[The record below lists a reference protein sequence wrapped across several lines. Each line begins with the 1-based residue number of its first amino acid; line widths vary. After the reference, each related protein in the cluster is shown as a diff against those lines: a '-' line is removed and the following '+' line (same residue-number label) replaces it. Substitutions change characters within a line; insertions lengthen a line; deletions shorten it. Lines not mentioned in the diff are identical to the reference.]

1 MISPMVDTFRDFFDL
16 NSALVFFVYG
26 QVFFVLGLAI
36 LLQSRRHSRLSL
48 ARSLRWL
55 GVFGIS
61 HGLHEWGTFFIPIQS
76 AYMSYSVL
84 TILQIVQ
91 VVLLGFSFFFLFQFG
106 AELLSERW
114 SLLYSVP
121 VIITAILSVTLIVI
135 ALEGRP
141 GLGTWQQQASI
152 CLRYL
157 VGFPGSI
164 LAALGLRHHAKH
176 HIKPLNLSHIYRML
190 RIAGISMIFYGTFTG
205 LVVPAGNFFPANW
218 LNDSLPVTW
227 LGIPI
232 PVFRSVAGLVLA
244 VTIIRALEVFDL
256 EIDERLEML
265 EIEQS
270 LVAERERI
278 GRELHDGAIQ
288 QVYTAGLIIESAQR
302 KIEAE
307 SSVAEKLERA
317 VIVLDQ
323 AITSLRAYMK
333 ELRQEATPVSLVDGL
348 KQQADDPRFKSLMD
362 IDFHSELPLDLAL
375 EPVET
380 THILA
385 ISGEALSNAARH
397 AQARKVE
404 IRANLEDDFLLITI
418 KDNGRGFREEGSERG
433 YGLRNMRDR
442 ARLLGG
448 ELEIASSSGNGTTI
462 KLIVPWRMDER
473 NNQRHSG

>member
-1 MISPMVDTFRDFFDL
+1 MISPMVDTLRDFFEL

-36 LLQSRRHSRLSL
+36 LLQSRRHSHLGL

-55 GVFGIS
+55 GLFGIS
-61 HGLHEWGTFFIPIQS
+61 HGFHEWGAFFIPIQ
-76 AYMSYSVL
+76 ATYMSTSIL
-84 TILQIVQ
+84 LILQIVQ
-91 VVLLGFSFFFLFQFG
+91 VVLLGLSFFFLFQFG

-121 VIITAILSVTLIVI
+121 VIIIAILSVMLIVI
-135 ALEGRP
+135 ALEERP

-164 LAALGLRHHAKH
+164 LAAFGLRHHAKH
-176 HIKPLNLSHIYRML
+176 HIKPLNLGHIYRML
-190 RIAGISMIFYGTFTG
+190 RIAGISMIVYGVFTG

-218 LNDSLPVTW
+218 LNDSLPVIW

-232 PVFRSVAGLVLA
+232 PVFRSFAGLVLT

-256 EIDERLEML
+256 ELDERLEML

-288 QVYTAGLIIESAQR
+288 QVYTAGLIIESAQH
-302 KIEAE
+302 KVEAE
-307 SSVAEKLERA
+307 SPVAEKLGRA

-348 KQQADDPRFKSLMD
+348 EQQAGDPRFKSLMD
-362 IDFHSELPLDLAL
+362 VEFISELPDDLWL

-397 AQARKVE
+397 SQARKAE
-404 IRANLEDDFLLITI
+404 IRAALEDEQLLITI
-418 KDNGRGFREEGSERG
+418 KDNGRGFQEAGSDWG

-448 ELEIASSSGNGTTI
+448 ELKIASSPGNGTTI
-462 KLIVPWRMDER
+462 KLIVPLED
-473 NNQRHSG
+473 G

>member
-1 MISPMVDTFRDFFDL
+1 MVDTLRNFFDL

-36 LLQSRRHSRLSL
+36 LLQSRRQSRLSL
-48 ARSLRWL
+48 ARTLRWL
-55 GVFGIS
+55 GAFGVS
-61 HGLHEWGTFFIPIQS
+61 HGLHEWGAFFIPIQS
-76 AYMSYSVL
+76 TYMSFSVL

-121 VIITAILSVTLIVI
+121 VIIIAILSVTLIVI
-135 ALEGRP
+135 ALEERP

-164 LAALGLRHHAKH
+164 LAAFGLRHHAKH
-176 HIKPLNLSHIYRML
+176 HIKPLNLGHIYRML
-190 RIAGISMIFYGTFTG
+190 RIAGISMIFYGVFTG

-232 PVFRSVAGLVLA
+232 PVFRSVAGLVLT

-256 EIDERLEML
+256 ELDERLEML

-302 KIEAE
+302 KVEAE
-307 SSVAEKLERA
+307 SPVAEKLGRA

-323 AITSLRAYMK
+323 AIISLRAYMK

-348 KQQADDPRFKSLMD
+348 EQQAGDPRFKSLMD
-362 IDFHSELPLDLAL
+362 VDFISELPDDLLL

-397 AQARKVE
+397 SQARKAE
-404 IRANLEDDFLLITI
+404 IRAALEDEQLLITI
-418 KDNGRGFREEGSERG
+418 KDNGRGFQEAGSDGG

-448 ELEIASSSGNGTTI
+448 ELKIASSPGNGTTI
-462 KLIVPWRMDER
+462 KLIVPLED
-473 NNQRHSG
+473 G